1 MGSYLHTEN
10 MSRKIY
16 ERQRMKKQV
25 NERRGHLEK
34 LQPPFVSR
42 KETFIEHVL
51 LSRRNESKGKEA
63 RFRLTDP
70 V

>member
-16 ERQRMKKQV
+16 ERQRMKKQI
-25 NERRGHLEK
+25 NEIRGHLEK
-34 LQPPFVSR
+34 LQPPFVSQ
-42 KETFIEHVL
+42 KETFIEHL
-51 LSRRNESKGKEA
+51 FLSRRNGIKGKEV